1 MICAVEIASDMSA
14 WRAVGVGEHRGH
26 ALLHAGRDG
35 ADDEGTGSDFA
46 GHGEADHVVAGSGD
60 YRDQRPA
67 DAALA
72 GETVAQKSAG
82 GGGGESSGAVSGEV
96 LRSERAALS
105 REAASRAP
113 GRDQL

>member
-1 MICAVEIASDMSA
+1 MICPVEIASDMSA

-72 GETVAQKSAG
+72 GARRRVRVPGIVWPGAGETVAQKSAG
-82 GGGGESSGAVSGEV
+82 GGGGESAGAVS
-96 LRSERAALS
+96 
-105 REAASRAP
+105 
-113 GRDQL
+113 